1 MIELLDDLSR
11 MIRLEAPARRIVCLV
26 PSITETLFALGAG
39 EHIVGITDYCIHPEA
54 QVRSK
59 VKIGGTKNFFVNK
72 ILELEPDLVIANAE
86 ENRKHQVDKLEQAGL
101 NVFVTFPK
109 TVDGC
114 LKTIA
119 NVAAL
124 TGTEQAGQ
132 LILASIEKARADV
145 LSSATDPRPRVLCP
159 IWKDPYMTVNRDTFV
174 SDVIR
179 TCGGQNIFD
188 DEMDRYPQ
196 FTLEE
201 AAHRRPDVVI
211 LPTEPYHFTEAD
223 KTAFAAMGNE
233 VPAVRNHRFHI
244 VEGELLSWYGPRLA
258 RTLTDIPPLLSAEC

>member
-11 MIRLEAPARRIVCLV
+11 TIQLEAPARRIVCLV

-39 EHIVGITDYCIHPEA
+39 EQIVGITDYCIHPEV
-54 QVRSK
+54 QVRNK
-59 VKIGGTKNFFVNK
+59 PRIGGTKNFSVNK
-72 ILELEPDLVIANAE
+72 VVKLEPDLVIANAE
-86 ENRKHQVDKLEQAGL
+86 ENRKHQVDKIEEAGL
-101 NVFVTFPK
+101 KVFVTFPK

-114 LKTIA
+114 LKMIA

-124 TGTEQAGQ
+124 TGTERAG
-132 LILASIEKARADV
+132 LIILASIEKARADA

-188 DEMDRYPQ
+188 DEIDRYPK
-196 FTLEE
+196 FTLDE
-201 AAHRRPDVVI
+201 AARRRPDVAI
-211 LPTEPYHFTEAD
+211 LPTEPYHFTEGD
-223 KTAFAAMGNE
+223 KEAFLAMGNE
-233 VPAVRNHRFHI
+233 VPAVRNRRFHI

-258 RTLTDIPPLLSAEC
+258 RALTDLPPILRI